1 MRRAL
6 TAGEEQFILIFSS
19 ELSSIHDC
27 ECRTTFEKSA
37 RRSHLALC
45 HAHAKD
51 KEATQIDENAG
62 SSKTPEHIVNNLS
75 SSKRITDSP
84 GNV

>member
-1 MRRAL
+1 MSR
-6 TAGEEQFILIFSS
+6 
-19 ELSSIHDC
+19 
-27 ECRTTFEKSA
+27 
-37 RRSHLALC
+37 
-45 HAHAKD
+45 AKD

-84 GNV
+84 GNL